1 MKLLKGYD
9 PITMEDSIDLEQW
22 LFSTLDDNIVVF
34 TDKKDRYGILCLKKS
49 YFLNTHMNDTYVEC
63 DIKNNSLIVE
73 DTYKSKNVYRNIGY
87 FLTGEYS
94 LIDNKEFIKTL
105 KKGRVFKVS
114 KKNKKILA
122 ISREFLELSMI
133 GLVDYLK
140 KLKNKSEKDAA
151 KLNLPY
157 KEQVYFENV
166 MAEALYAYSGTYYQG
181 INGYLR
187 QGIDYLKAL
196 KPNASDNIIN
206 KNHVKYGSVD
216 FEDDWDDLL
225 SYQKIVKKWGKDLSD
240 AKKQEL
246 VMLYNI
252 EEKMLDNLT
261 DKKVDLLLDH
271 LKDKIQKNLEED
283 NVKAA
288 ETNIMNRI
296 NSIDKCHLEAAP
308 RTNSSMIKNVYYRG
322 MKGTYGHQESR
333 RSSAHQK
340 LYFYKCFKNCCF

>member
-1 MKLLKGYD
+1 
-9 PITMEDSIDLEQW
+9 
-22 LFSTLDDNIVVF
+22 
-34 TDKKDRYGILCLKKS
+34 
-49 YFLNTHMNDTYVEC
+49 
-63 DIKNNSLIVE
+63 
-73 DTYKSKNVYRNIGY
+73 
-87 FLTGEYS
+87 
-94 LIDNKEFIKTL
+94 
-105 KKGRVFKVS
+105 
-114 KKNKKILA
+114 
-122 ISREFLELSMI
+122 MI

-271 LKDKIQKNLEED
+271 LKDK
-283 NVKAA
+283 V
-288 ETNIMNRI
+288 
-296 NSIDKCHLEAAP
+296 
-308 RTNSSMIKNVYYRG
+308 
-322 MKGTYGHQESR
+322 
-333 RSSAHQK
+333 
-340 LYFYKCFKNCCF
+340 